1 MYCLHLPAPDT
12 WKAIYV
18 WKAITFSLCP
28 PRVESVSPVLWK
40 SYNQIL
46 LVFKVRFPGESQ
58 SLCQIPRL
66 GNLMRGSEPSQSGRP
81 SWVLLLS
88 SLWVTHLAG
97 MGFDFIVF
105 VPLQCLFVASPLYL
119 DMGYLFLV
127 GSSVLLSMV
136 VQQLVVIL
144 VFLQEE
150 MSAHPATLPSWTNL
164 LYILVTV
171 RKYNFLE
178 LYFDILT

>member
-40 SYNQIL
+40 SYTQIL

-97 MGFDFIVF
+97 KGFDFIVF